1 MSSPPVRQPCLS
13 FSDGG
18 IYKPLLLHMLEK
30 KGRLG
35 LLQVM
40 SPVQAVFNMPGA
52 VAPYHQNMRLCPKMD
67 VIYHYY
73 LAASAAHVDVINP
86 GIGYPVFWGPS
97 PFVEQSYRR
106 AEVLEHESSQ
116 GKSGC
121 SARMLGCC
129 PTPPP
134 RVTNSQ
140 EVEEA
145 AEDWTATDHGNA
157 QSGPGVDAP
166 YQHTVWACP
175 EPEGG
180 MDCYYLRDTAAA
192 YAGAYPAGESY
203 PLGWGPGRFAGRPYR
218 RAQVVELPDTDTD
231 TEEEAEQERA
241 APADAH
247 EAPCGIEHLDV
258 CYPSDCMHLGWPAL
272 VTHLYAAFGFPF
284 HRFCCPAL
292 CLKQRHPW
300 PRAVE
305 CESSQAKDLATPL
318 SCWCLVPYHCLA
330 VPSPGGSW
338 PSCTPV
344 HSWLPRVNPHGAADP
359 CGGR

>member
-157 QSGPGVDAP
+157 QSGPGVDAT
-166 YQHTVWACP
+166 YQQTVWACP
-175 EPEGG
+175 EPEG
-180 MDCYYLRDTAAA
+180 MNCYYFGDAAAA
-192 YAGAYPAGESY
+192 YAGAYPAGASSQCLTPTLTPTPRRRRSRTRRRPQLSTR
-203 PLGWGPGRFAGRPYR
+203 PLAGKTAREWRRPSIRNTQCGPILGSGAGRGPR
-218 RAQVVELPDTDTD
+218 GEVG
-231 TEEEAEQERA
+231 
-241 APADAH
+241 
-247 EAPCGIEHLDV
+247 CGL
-258 CYPSDCMHLGWPAL
+258 
-272 VTHLYAAFGFPF
+272 
-284 HRFCCPAL
+284 
-292 CLKQRHPW
+292 
-300 PRAVE
+300 PRA
-305 CESSQAKDLATPL
+305 TGPR
-318 SCWCLVPYHCLA
+318 
-330 VPSPGGSW
+330 
-338 PSCTPV
+338 
-344 HSWLPRVNPHGAADP
+344 LPH
-359 CGGR
+359 

>member
-40 SPVQAVFNMPGA
+40 SPVQAVFNDQQPGSGGGGRGLDGDRSWKRPIRAWRGRPVPAHRLGLPRTRGRHGLLLLKGHRGGLRRCIPRWRVLPARLGPRPLRGPPLPPGA
-52 VAPYHQNMRLCPKMD
+52 GRGM
-67 VIYHYY
+67 
-73 LAASAAHVDVINP
+73 
-86 GIGYPVFWGPS
+86 
-97 PFVEQSYRR
+97 
-106 AEVLEHESSQ
+106 
-116 GKSGC
+116 
-121 SARMLGCC
+121 
-129 PTPPP
+129 
-134 RVTNSQ
+134 
-140 EVEEA
+140 
-145 AEDWTATDHGNA
+145 
-157 QSGPGVDAP
+157 PGVDAT
-166 YQHTVWACP
+166 YQQTVWACP
-175 EPEGG
+175 EPEG
-180 MDCYYLRDTAAA
+180 MNCYYFGDAAAA
-192 YAGAYPAGESY
+192 YAGAYPAGASSQV
-203 PLGWGPGRFAGRPYR
+203 GWGPGTFVGCPYR
-218 RAQVVELPDTDTD
+218 RAQVAELPDTHTDTD
-231 TEEEAEQERA
+231 TEEEAEQDPA
-241 APADAH
+241 APAAEY

>member
-157 QSGPGVDAP
+157 QSGPGVDAT
-166 YQHTVWACP
+166 YQQTVWACP
-175 EPEGG
+175 EPEG
-180 MDCYYLRDTAAA
+180 MNCYYFGDAAAA
-192 YAGAYPAGESY
+192 YAGAYPAGASSQV
-203 PLGWGPGRFAGRPYR
+203 GWGPGTFVGCPYR
-218 RAQVVELPDTDTD
+218 RAQVAELPDTHTDTD
-231 TEEEAEQERA
+231 TEEEAEQDPA
-241 APADAH
+241 APAAEY
-247 EAPCGIEHLDV
+247 EAPCGFRL
-258 CYPSDCMHLGWPAL
+258 
-272 VTHLYAAFGFPF
+272 
-284 HRFCCPAL
+284 
-292 CLKQRHPW
+292 W
-300 PRAVE
+300 PRKAIE
-305 CESSQAKDLATPL
+305 DG
-318 SCWCLVPYHCLA
+318 
-330 VPSPGGSW
+330 PSPW
-338 PSCTPV
+338 APAPT
-344 HSWLPRVNPHGAADP
+344 
-359 CGGR
+359 